1 MKGEIYMFKK
11 VVNGSIVSI
20 ASLVA
25 MLILSVALVSAK
37 ANTIKT
43 YYKFACSTTSKEH
56 SADNTPNVKITT
68 SDMTGD
74 DNDTLWVEIDKKYWY
89 GWAGPGSKNFY
100 TQVSSVDGST
110 FSLKGN
116 KSGTYQILFG
126 KTSMLLSGKYDKNSK
141 KWYSKLKIVYNH

>member
-56 SADNTPNVKITT
+56 SADFTGITFRAEISTVYSLSRVPFAAFSELTETET
-68 SDMTGD
+68 SPLDIRYEYIS
-74 DNDTLWVEIDKKYWY
+74 L
-89 GWAGPGSKNFY
+89 NFSF
-100 TQVSSVDGST
+100 SSLT
-110 FSLKGN
+110 R
-116 KSGTYQILFG
+116 
-126 KTSMLLSGKYDKNSK
+126 
-141 KWYSKLKIVYNH
+141 